1 MIPSIVA
8 AQTVMRLEEERR
20 KKLKAKPAG
29 ITFGRGNPMP
39 LSNEEITEIAT
50 RTADEV
56 MGQIRFGGSEE
67 GLAAAKD
74 AVLGVGA
81 YIMPERHGTKGACT
95 CCIIDPSKP
104 IVPKNLM
111 CTTTGAIG
119 TLKDSEEE
127 ELCDELIF
135 VKDGRCAR
143 ARGLREASEECKEK
157 HPHDTKKFFEC
168 YIPKF
173 SEITG
178 GSNPGEY
185 VTITDPG
192 KTTFKPGEIVSRE
205 AFERENE
212 RVKRLGEKPAT
223 GR

>member
-1 MIPSIVA
+1 MESRLSSIGGREMRDMGALGEAMSSVA
-8 AQTVMRLEEERR
+8 RSELQN
-20 KKLKAKPAG
+20 KGNPGK
-29 ITFGRGNPMP
+29 GNPMP
-39 LSNEEITEIAT
+39 LNNEEITEIAT
-50 RTADEV
+50 RTADKV
-56 MGQIRFGGSEE
+56 MDQIRFGGSQE
-67 GLAAAKD
+67 GLSAAKD
-74 AVLGVGA
+74 AVLGEGA
-81 YIMPERHGTKGACT
+81 YILPERRGTKGPCT

-143 ARGLREASEECKEK
+143 ARGLREAAKECKEK

-178 GSNPGEY
+178 G
-185 VTITDPG
+185 
-192 KTTFKPGEIVSRE
+192 R
-205 AFERENE
+205 
-212 RVKRLGEKPAT
+212 
-223 GR
+223 

>member
-1 MIPSIVA
+1 MIVKCAWCGKIIGEKEP
-8 AQTVMRLEEERR
+8 LEDKSVTHGICPECV
-20 KKLKAKPAG
+20 KKYFPEKKE
-29 ITFGRGNPMP
+29 GNPMP
-39 LSNEEITEIAT
+39 LNNEEITEIAT
-50 RTADEV
+50 RTADKV
-56 MGQIRFGGSEE
+56 MDQIRFGGSQE

-81 YIMPERHGTKGACT
+81 YIMPERRGTKGPCT

-135 VKDGRCAR
+135 VQDGRCAR
-143 ARGLREASEECKEK
+143 ARGLREAAKECKEK
-157 HPHDTKKFFEC
+157 YPDDTKRFFEC

-173 SEITG
+173 SETTG
-178 GSNPGEY
+178 G
-185 VTITDPG
+185 
-192 KTTFKPGEIVSRE
+192 R
-205 AFERENE
+205 
-212 RVKRLGEKPAT
+212 
-223 GR
+223 